1 MEHLV
6 FRRDEPQPHADIDM
20 GGGRTRQLVLFTDAL
35 VIRGTLHTIARRLTD
50 ALNTAEEGFLV
61 LEAVVFQ
68 EHGSGVALEHA
79 GYAQVNLATVLF
91 AHEPGDA
98 DATPPELRMVKVAQP
113 ALVSLPPF
121 RVVGDIHVL
130 PERPLRHALHELVG
144 RFVPITDATY
154 WSDGLHIPRTQVSML
169 AFNHERSQILA
180 PYGASGAGDSAA
192 GDSPA
197 GD

>member
-1 MEHLV
+1 MENVV
-6 FRRDEPQPHADIDM
+6 FHRDEMQPHLDVDM
-20 GGGRTRQLVLFTDAL
+20 GGARTRQLVLFTDAL
-35 VIRGTLHTIARRLTD
+35 VIRGTLRTVARRLTD
-50 ALNTAEEGFLV
+50 ALNTAEEGFFV
-61 LEAVVFQ
+61 LEDVTFE
-68 EHGSGVALEHA
+68 EHGTGAPLEHA

-98 DATPPELRMVKVAQP
+98 ITTPPELRMVKVASP

-130 PERPLRHALHELVG
+130 PARELRQALRELVG

-154 WSDGLHIPRTQVSML
+154 WSDSLRVPRTDVSML

-180 PYGASGAGDSAA
+180 PYGVPGAGD
-192 GDSPA
+192 
-197 GD
+197 

>member
-1 MEHLV
+1 V
-6 FRRDEPQPHADIDM
+6 FRRDEMQPHPDIDM
-20 GGGRTRQLVLFTDAL
+20 GSGRTRQLVLFTDAL
-35 VIRGTLHTIARRLTD
+35 VIQGTLRTIARRLTD

-61 LEAVVFQ
+61 LEDVAFE
-68 EHGSGVALEHA
+68 EHGTGAALEHA

-98 DATPPELRMVKVAQP
+98 VATPPELRMVKVTQP

-154 WSDGLHIPRTQVSML
+154 WSDALHIPRTGVSML

-180 PYGASGAGDSAA
+180 PYGVSGAGD
-192 GDSPA
+192 
-197 GD
+197 

>member
-1 MEHLV
+1 MENLV
-6 FRRDEPQPHADIDM
+6 FRRDEMQPHPDIDM
-20 GGGRTRQLVLFTDAL
+20 GSGRTRQLVLFTDAL
-35 VIRGTLHTIARRLTD
+35 VIQGTLRTIARRLTD

-61 LEAVVFQ
+61 LEDVAFE
-68 EHGSGVALEHA
+68 EHGTGAALEHA

-98 DATPPELRMVKVAQP
+98 VATPPELRMVKVTQP

-154 WSDGLHIPRTQVSML
+154 WSDALHIPRTGVSML

-180 PYGASGAGDSAA
+180 PYGVSGAGD
-192 GDSPA
+192 
-197 GD
+197 